1 MVFPLAEP
9 TGEPSWSSVQ
19 AIDRPNSRRNL
30 LERRVPNKWEGTVLK
45 FVSWDICAATAIA
58 VGAMF
63 LVAIL
68 DQSPLLLILI
78 IFALCLYIVA
88 QSAFLD

>member
-1 MVFPLAEP
+1 
-9 TGEPSWSSVQ
+9 
-19 AIDRPNSRRNL
+19 
-30 LERRVPNKWEGTVLK
+30 VLK
-45 FVSWDICAATAIA
+45 FVSWDVCAATAIA

-63 LVAIL
+63 LVATS

-88 QSAFLD
+88 QALYVK

>member
-1 MVFPLAEP
+1 
-9 TGEPSWSSVQ
+9 
-19 AIDRPNSRRNL
+19 
-30 LERRVPNKWEGTVLK
+30 VLK
-45 FVSWDICAATAIA
+45 FISWDVCAAAAIA

-63 LVAIL
+63 LVASL

-78 IFALCLYIVA
+78 IFALCLYIMA

>member
-1 MVFPLAEP
+1 M
-9 TGEPSWSSVQ
+9 
-19 AIDRPNSRRNL
+19 
-30 LERRVPNKWEGTVLK
+30 LK
-45 FVSWDICAATAIA
+45 FVSWDVCAAAAIA

-78 IFALCLYIVA
+78 IFALCLYIMA
-88 QSAFLD
+88 QAVYVRGQSLD

>member
-1 MVFPLAEP
+1 M
-9 TGEPSWSSVQ
+9 
-19 AIDRPNSRRNL
+19 
-30 LERRVPNKWEGTVLK
+30 LK
-45 FVSWDICAATAIA
+45 FVSWDVCAAAAIT

-78 IFALCLYIVA
+78 IFALCLYIMA
-88 QSAFLD
+88 QAVYVRGQSLD